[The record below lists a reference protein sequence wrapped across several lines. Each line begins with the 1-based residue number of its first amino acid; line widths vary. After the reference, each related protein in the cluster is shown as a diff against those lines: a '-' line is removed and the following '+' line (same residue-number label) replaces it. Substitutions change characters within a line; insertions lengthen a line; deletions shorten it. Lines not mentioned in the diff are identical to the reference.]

1 MTGKRVLEPWE
12 VRSAFRDPFIRRR
25 LAALPPE
32 QRATAFAEWEAE
44 QAAKRKGKP
53 IQAERLYTLAD
64 LEEAERWAR
73 ETPGSG
79 NNPNKHRG
87 RIKMAR
93 LMEGIIRAQLIKRG
107 IING

>member
-44 QAAKRKGKP
+44 QTAKRKGKP
-53 IQAERLYTLAD
+53 IQAVPLLILRRPSVGLVKRLVAATTQTSTAG
-64 LEEAERWAR
+64 E
-73 ETPGSG
+73 
-79 NNPNKHRG
+79 
-87 RIKMAR
+87 
-93 LMEGIIRAQLIKRG
+93 
-107 IING
+107 

>member
-12 VRSAFRDPFIRRR
+12 VRLAFRDPFIRRR
-25 LAALPPE
+25 ITALPPD
-32 QRATAFAEWEAE
+32 QRATVFAEWETE

-64 LEEAERWAR
+64 LEEAERWAA

-87 RIKMAR
+87 QIRRAR
-93 LMEGIIRAQLIKRG
+93 LMVGIIRAQLIKRG
-107 IING
+107 IIKG